1 MSLLRLTTNVRRSS
15 ALRAVLAV
23 VLTLPLAT
31 LLTTPAR
38 ADASALTEL
47 VDAAGQRLQIAEPV
61 AAFKWDSHGAIED
74 PGRVQEELAK
84 LSADAAGEHIDPTYV
99 TRVFGDQINATE
111 AIEYQRFAD
120 WKLNPSGAPA
130 GPPELAASRSAIDG
144 LNQTMLTQIAANWDL
159 LRSPQCPGQ
168 LDAARHD
175 VVQARQLDSLYQRA
189 LSTATQSYCS

>member
-1 MSLLRLTTNVRRSS
+1 MSLLRLTINVRRSS

-23 VLTLPLAT
+23 VLTLPPAT

-47 VDAAGQRLQIAEPV
+47 VDAAAQRLQIAEPV
-61 AAFKWDSHGAIED
+61 AAFKWNSHGAIED

-84 LSADAAGEHIDPTYV
+84 LNADAAGEHIDPTYV

-130 GPPELAASRSAIDG
+130 GSPDLAASRSAIDG
-144 LNQTMLTQIAANWDL
+144 LNQTILTQIAANWDL
-159 LRSPQCPGQ
+159 LRSPRCPGQ

>member
-15 ALRAVLAV
+15 ALRAVLSV

-47 VDAAGQRLQIAEPV
+47 VDAAAQRLQIAEPV
-61 AAFKWDSHGAIED
+61 AAFKWNSHGAIED

-130 GPPELAASRSAIDG
+130 GPPDLPASRSAIDG

-168 LDAARHD
+168 LDAGRD
-175 VVQARQLDSLYQRA
+175 GVTQARQLDDLYQRA
-189 LSTATQSYCS
+189 LRRATQSYCA